1 MFIIVHHCLNVVFKD
16 IMEIHCYGGWG
27 LHLLFDYNL
36 QPTALLLINLSQIV
50 SVIMQ
55 IPSD

>member
-1 MFIIVHHCLNVVFKD
+1 MLFSRAPWL
-16 IMEIHCYGGWG
+16 YST
-27 LHLLFDYNL
+27 LLFDYNL
-36 QPTALLLINLSQIV
+36 QATALLPINLSQIV